1 MAEENDQ
8 EKTEEPSQHRIDE
21 FRKRGDVASSRELTG
36 VLILAASF
44 LTLGLS
50 VAFIF
55 EELSKFIEWIYTLN
69 PKEAYTANAIKT
81 ITTKSI
87 VVAAKCCAPVMLS
100 ALCVGV
106 IAQISQIG
114 FLYSPEILELKFER
128 VNPINGIK
136 KLFSM
141 QALMET
147 VKGILKFIVV
157 LWIAYVYMKEDIAS
171 YNAFMHMEVTQSYI
185 VGKGLIGKLAFALV
199 LGLGVVALLDFAYQK
214 FSYRKKIMQTKEE
227 LKKESKE
234 QDGNPE
240 VKARIRQIQRD
251 MSRKRMM
258 KDIKTADVVVTN
270 PTHISVVLKY
280 DSENM
285 VSPMLVGKGQDFLA
299 LKIREIAKENNIPVV
314 ENVQLARTLYK
325 TVKVGAP
332 VPRTLYKAVAEVLAF
347 VYKLRKK
354 QKALAGGL
362 PKKIS
367 TEENRV

>member
-1 MAEENDQ
+1 MSEESDA

-21 FRKRGDVASSRELTG
+21 FRKRGDVAMSRELTG
-36 VLILAASF
+36 VLILAACF

-50 VAFIF
+50 LTFIF
-55 EELSKFIEWIYTLN
+55 EELSSLIEWLYTLN
-69 PKEAYTANAIKT
+69 PKEAYTEKAIKT

-87 VVAAKCCAPVMLS
+87 VAAAKCSAPVLLA

-106 IAQISQIG
+106 IAQIAQIG
-114 FLYSPEILELKFER
+114 FLYSPEILELKFDR
-128 VNPINGIK
+128 VNPLNGIK

-147 VKGILKFIVV
+147 IKGILKFIVV
-157 LWIAYVYMKEDIAS
+157 LWIAYIFLKEDIGK
-171 YNAFMHMEVTQSYI
+171 YNSFMHMEVTQSYI
-185 VGKGLIGKLAFALV
+185 VGKELIGKIAFALL
-199 LGLGVVALLDFAYQK
+199 LGLAVVALLDFAYQK
-214 FSYRKKIMQTKEE
+214 LSYKKRLMQTKDE

-240 VKARIRQIQRD
+240 VKARIRQIQRQ
-251 MSRKRMM
+251 MSQKRMM
-258 KDIKTADVVVTN
+258 KDIKSADVVVTN

-285 VSPMLVGKGQDFLA
+285 VSPMVVGKGQDFLA
-299 LKIREIAKENNIPVV
+299 LRIREIAKENNIPVV

-325 TVKVGAP
+325 TVKVGNP

-347 VYKLRKK
+347 VYKLKRKR
-354 QKALAGGL
+354 KAL
-362 PKKIS
+362 S
-367 TEENRV
+367 

>member
-21 FRKRGDVASSRELTG
+21 FRKRGDVAFSRELTG
-36 VLILAASF
+36 VLILAACF

-50 VAFIF
+50 VSFIF
-55 EELSKFIEWIYTLN
+55 EELSKFIEWLYTLN
-69 PKEAYTANAIKT
+69 AKEAYTEKAIKT
-81 ITTKSI
+81 ITTRSI
-87 VVAAKCCAPVMLS
+87 VTAAKCSAPVMIS

-106 IAQISQIG
+106 IAQIAQIG
-114 FLYSPEILELKFER
+114 FLYSPEILELKFDR
-128 VNPINGIK
+128 INPINGIK

-147 VKGILKFIVV
+147 IKAILKFVV
-157 LWIAYVYMKEDIAS
+157 VIWIAYIFLKEDIAG
-171 YNAFMHMEVTQSYI
+171 YNSLMHMEVSQSY
-185 VGKGLIGKLAFALV
+185 LIGKDLIGKIAFALL

-214 FSYRKKIMQTKEE
+214 FSYKKKIMQTKEE

-240 VKARIRQIQRD
+240 VKARIRQIQRE

-280 DSENM
+280 DSETM
-285 VSPMLVGKGQDFLA
+285 VSPMLVGKGQDFMA
-299 LKIREIAKENNIPVV
+299 LKIREIAKEHNIPVV
-314 ENVQLARTLYK
+314 ENVLLARTLYK

-347 VYKLRKK
+347 VYKLKKK
-354 QKALAGGL
+354 QKALSSGVTVKT
-362 PKKIS
+362 PV
-367 TEENRV
+367 EETRV